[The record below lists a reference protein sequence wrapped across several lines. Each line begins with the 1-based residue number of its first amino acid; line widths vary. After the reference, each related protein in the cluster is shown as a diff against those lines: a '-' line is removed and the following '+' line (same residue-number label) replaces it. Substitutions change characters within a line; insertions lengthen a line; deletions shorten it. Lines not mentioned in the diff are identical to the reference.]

1 MAILSEVLG
10 TCELKDHEEGAL
22 AVLVSKRAQERC
34 NGVCPTFYTHGVFNW
49 AVRLMIPTV
58 GRKPRAVTPGSPSE
72 GARRT
77 PAVGMGRRSIG
88 FLIGL

>member
-34 NGVCPTFYTHGVFNW
+34 NAPTNLPP
-49 AVRLMIPTV
+49 ASALCL
-58 GRKPRAVTPGSPSE
+58 
-72 GARRT
+72 RT
-77 PAVGMGRRSIG
+77 PAPRRSNDVKKLQRG
-88 FLIGL
+88 